1 MSNLDLYQ
9 QKWLYD
15 KESSVYHRRQH
26 QWLSSRKRKSMGRH
40 HKHKDLDSRCSM
52 EIVETIPEVLKRAES
67 YQMTVQH
74 RTIQKAWLRLLALAN
89 QDFAIV
95 SQWGIGKSGRG
106 VEFYNASNSFY

>member
-26 QWLSSRKRKSMGRH
+26 QKRKSMGRR
-40 HKHKDLDSRCSM
+40 HKHKDLDSVCSM
-52 EIVETIPEVLKRAES
+52 EIVETVPEVLKRTES
-67 YQMTVQH
+67 SQMPTQH

-106 VEFYNASNSFY
+106 VEFYNHLKNGK